1 MSMVFFHSG
10 LVKVMK
16 LFTVKNT
23 RPGNQGTIA
32 AIDCRSLIEM
42 LVEISSRRK
51 IIGIPSTNFIEAV
64 IHAKFDK
71 ESAIRISMTFG
82 LINPG

>member
-1 MSMVFFHSG
+1 MVFFHSG
-10 LVKVMK
+10 MVKVMK
-16 LFTVKNT
+16 FFTVKNT

-42 LVEISSRRK
+42 LVEISSCRK
-51 IIGIPSTNFIEAV
+51 LISIPGTNFIDAV

-71 ESAIRISMTFG
+71 
-82 LINPG
+82 